1 MTRVIYTA
9 KANVTGGRLNG
20 RGRTSDG
27 SLDVELRPPVELG
40 GEGGAPNPEQLFA
53 VGWAACLEAT
63 LHVAAQRRRLPLER
77 VADASIDV
85 RVKLLVPKGAR
96 EFDLGAEFDVTLPS
110 VGDRELAAELVHGAH
125 ALCPYSRATHSNIEA
140 VFTVN
145 GAPFPEA
152 DDAAGSLA

>member
-1 MTRVIYTA
+1 MSKVIYTA

-27 SLDVELRPPVELG
+27 ALDVELRPPVELG

-63 LHVAAQRRRLPLER
+63 LYVAAQRRRLPLEG
-77 VADASIDV
+77 VADASIEA
-85 RVKLLVPKGAR
+85 RVKLIVPKGAR
-96 EFDLGAEFDVTLPS
+96 EFDLCAEFDVTLPS
-110 VGDRELAAELVHGAH
+110 VDDGALAAELVHEAH
-125 ALCPYSRATHSNIEA
+125 AHCPYSRATHSNIEA

-145 GAPFPEA
+145 GAPLSGA
-152 DDAAGSLA
+152 ADAAGSVA